1 MPLYAR
7 EFFAEL
13 GIPFANSTVVGNT
26 YYAMPVPGE
35 PLRLR
40 IEFSPAKFADT
51 YGGLR
56 VQVINSHMGVVDTT
70 ALKFK
75 DHGTFRRRD
84 EIGGNPP
91 GSSRWGTFDTQY
103 HDLGEMPWKGAEFDG
118 LRSAIEQYSQV
129 WFPGA
134 WEAAAPSRAVGR
146 TAQQVPTPPASHTA
160 SRTR

>member
-7 EFFAEL
+7 EFFTEL

-26 YYAMPVPGE
+26 YYATPIPGD

-40 IEFSPAKFADT
+40 IEFSPTIYANT

-56 VQVINSHMGVVDTT
+56 VQVAHPHTGEVDATVLT
-70 ALKFK
+70 FS

-84 EIGGNPP
+84 EIEGKRP
-91 GSSRWGTFDTQY
+91 GYSRWGKFDKY
-103 HDLGEMPWKGAEFDG
+103 HAAGEMPWQGAEFDG

-134 WEAAAPSRAVGR
+134 WDTATPPRTVGR
-146 TAQQVPTPPASHTA
+146 TVQQVPTPPASHTA